1 MKRKAVTV
9 ASAAFALMMM
19 TMLVMVGNAVSTDAR
34 VIEHTYKVTIGP
46 GSAHWTTFSTLSDDV
61 YGSTTG
67 TGYVDKF
74 VMTVVGV
81 GKIPVRI
88 QVIDCC
94 FMGDT
99 IALGDRPSRY
109 FSATSPNTIDIIHAF
124 DPGTYTFYVGYIPPH
139 TGSFPAG
146 YDIIIDYWFP

>member
-1 MKRKAVTV
+1 MEI
-9 ASAAFALMMM
+9 SIALMMM
-19 TMLVMVGNAVSTDAR
+19 TVLVTVGNALSVDGR
-34 VIEHTYKVTIGP
+34 IIEHTYKLTIGP
-46 GSAHWTTFSTLSDDV
+46 GSAHWETTSVLSDDV
-61 YGSTTG
+61 FGSTTG

-94 FMGDT
+94 LMGDT
-99 IALGDRPSRY
+99 IALGDKPWRY
-109 FSATSPNTIDIIHAF
+109 FSAFSPATIDIIHAF

-139 TGSFPAG
+139 LGSFPAG
-146 YDIIIDYWFP
+146 YEIIIDYWFP